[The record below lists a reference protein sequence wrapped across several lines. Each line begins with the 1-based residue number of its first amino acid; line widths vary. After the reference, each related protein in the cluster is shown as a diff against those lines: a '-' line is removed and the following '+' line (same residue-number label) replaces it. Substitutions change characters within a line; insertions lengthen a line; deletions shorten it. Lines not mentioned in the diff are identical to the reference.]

1 MALIVQKYGGSSVPT
16 TERIRRVAER
26 VVRAHDAGHDVV
38 VVVSAMGDATDE
50 LLALAQNVDTA
61 PCPRELDT
69 LLSVGEQVS
78 STLTAMAIHALG
90 ASACSYS
97 GRPAGVITTP
107 AHGGARIVEVR
118 PRLVREALDRGTIP
132 VVTGFQGV
140 CGEND
145 DEITTLGRGG
155 SDTTAIA
162 LAAALKADVCEIC
175 TDVDGVLTADPR
187 IVPEARPIDHLTY
200 EAMRELAATGA
211 RVLALSSAEYAER
224 YAVPL
229 RVRSSY
235 DEHPGTVVS
244 DEPVR
249 PPSYGSPARV
259 VALAHDPSRTKITLS
274 GVVGR
279 AGATAGVMHALAEE
293 GSGIG
298 TAEFRAVPA
307 GDGRYGAL
315 TLVLPAADAPAALA
329 ALRTCRRGI
338 GYDGLT
344 LEDKVGTVSLVGSGF
359 RSHAGTFLLL
369 RETLD
374 EMGVP
379 FEPVSASDTRISVLC
394 RASLLPDAVRA
405 LHKAFVEIPAGKL
418 RPTRTRR
425 AARQAA
431 DEGVHHEDAD
441 AQSDRLLRAAGR
453 LSIELEGTAPPQIA
467 GRAVSVGHHRRAIRG
482 CPADPPH
489 PSGGAGPRR
498 PWPWC
503 A

>member
-26 VVRAHDAGHDVV
+26 VVRAHDEGHDVV
-38 VVVSAMGDATDE
+38 VVVSAMGDTTDE
-50 LLALAQNVDTA
+50 LLALARNVDTA

-90 ASACSYS
+90 ASACSCS
-97 GRPAGVITTP
+97 GRQAGVITTP
-107 AHGGARIVEVR
+107 AHGGARIVDVR
-118 PRLVREALDRGTIP
+118 PRLVREALDRGMIP

-155 SDTTAIA
+155 SDTTAVA

-175 TDVDGVLTADPR
+175 TDVDGVLTADPK

-200 EAMRELAATGA
+200 EAMRELAAAGA

-235 DEHPGTVVS
+235 DEHPGTAVVS
-244 DEPVR
+244 DEPWR

-279 AGATAGVMHALAEE
+279 AGATAGMMYALAKA

-298 TAEFRAVPA
+298 TAEIRAVPA

-315 TLVLPAADAPAALA
+315 TLVLPVTDAPAALA

-338 GYDGLT
+338 GYDGLSI
-344 LEDKVGTVSLVGSGF
+344 EDEVGTASLVGSGF

-369 RETLD
+369 RKTLD

-405 LHKAFVEIPAGKL
+405 LHKAFVELEPAEPL
-418 RPTRTRR
+418 WQTRSD
-425 AARQAA
+425 QA
-431 DEGVHHEDAD
+431 V
-441 AQSDRLLRAAGR
+441 
-453 LSIELEGTAPPQIA
+453 
-467 GRAVSVGHHRRAIRG
+467 AVVRMR
-482 CPADPPH
+482 
-489 PSGGAGPRR
+489 
-498 PWPWC
+498 
-503 A
+503 